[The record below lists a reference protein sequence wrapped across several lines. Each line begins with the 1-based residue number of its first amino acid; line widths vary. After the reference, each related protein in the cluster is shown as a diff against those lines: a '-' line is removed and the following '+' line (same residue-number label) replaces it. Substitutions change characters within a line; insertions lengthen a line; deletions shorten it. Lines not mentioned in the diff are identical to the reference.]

1 MRLPLILLTILSC
14 SCSALKLQDSAPALQ
29 PQGQFP
35 KVITDGMDDLIKVRT
50 ELRLAQLNSQA
61 TAYDQLIKEANRLFS
76 KLDGRRRG
84 TSNAAI
90 IAQTGMAAGGI
101 ATAALTAAAPQA
113 NAVWIQGANAM
124 GTGVNS
130 VRSEFA
136 TQRMTAE
143 AYGQTLTAMAN
154 DIIEARKKIDF
165 LKAYGLLLTEDQ
177 SAWDKAMADLGTGLR
192 ELESSVVLK
201 PLTLTVSVFQDKTTS
216 SKLPVKK

>member
-1 MRLPLILLTILSC
+1 
-14 SCSALKLQDSAPALQ
+14 
-29 PQGQFP
+29 
-35 KVITDGMDDLIKVRT
+35 MDDLIKVRT